1 MSKKMSLGKK
11 ILCIIFLIFIFFLV
25 WNIFSKIMISRKKE
39 GYFAPLGKEPFAALG
54 CDPKK
59 DPNCK

>member
-1 MSKKMSLGKK
+1 MSNKSSFGKK
-11 ILCIIFLIFIFFLV
+11 FLYIISLIFIFWLI

-39 GYFAPLGKEPFAALG
+39 GYFVPLGKEQFAPLG

-59 DPNCK
+59 DENCT

>member
-25 WNIFSKIMISRKKE
+25 LNIFSKIMISRKKE
-39 GYFAPLGKEPFAALG
+39 GYFVPLGKEQFAPLG

>member
-1 MSKKMSLGKK
+1 MSDKTTLGKK
-11 ILCIIFLIFIFFLV
+11 IFYILFLIFIFFLV
-25 WNIFSKIMISRKKE
+25 WNIFSKIIISRQKE
-39 GYFAPLGKEPFAALG
+39 GYFAPLGKESFAALG

>member
-1 MSKKMSLGKK
+1 MSNKTSLGKK
-11 ILCIIFLIFIFFLV
+11 IFYILFLIFIFFLV

-39 GYFAPLGKEPFAALG
+39 GYFVPLGKEQFVALG

>member
-1 MSKKMSLGKK
+1 MSNKTSIGKK
-11 ILCIIFLIFIFFLV
+11 IFYILFLIFIFFLV

-39 GYFAPLGKEPFAALG
+39 GYFAPLGKEQFSPLG